1 MPLGLKAATSDA
13 AIHQKISGSGMATF
27 IIWNEEMNDIIKIV
41 QSLEESCLLTK
52 GVSEKLKMKQKSK
65 KADFSV
71 RT

>member
-1 MPLGLKAATSDA
+1 
-13 AIHQKISGSGMATF
+13 
-27 IIWNEEMNDIIKIV
+27 MNDIIKIV

-52 GVSEKLKMKQKSK
+52 GVSEKLKMKQKNK